1 MANALYPKTKAQM
14 LQGAINLIT
23 ADVRL
28 ILVDTGAYT
37 YDAGHA
43 YLSDVPSGARTAVSS
58 SLTGK
63 SIDEATSAFNSDEK
77 TFSSVSGVE
86 SEALIGYIHTG
97 TAATS
102 RLIWFQ
108 DTGVTGLPVIPDGR
122 DIKVSPAGGTWWRL

>member
-14 LQGAINLIT
+14 LQGAINLLT

-28 ILVDTGAYT
+28 ILVDLGAYT

-43 YLSDVPSGARTAVSS
+43 FLSDVPSGARTAVSS

-63 SIDEATSAFNSDEK
+63 SIDEATSAFKSDEK
-77 TFSSVSGVE
+77 TFSSVSGAE

-102 RLIWFQ
+102 RLVWFQ
-108 DTGVTGLPVIPDGR
+108 DTGVTGLPVTPDGR
-122 DIKVSPAGGTWWRL
+122 DIKVTPAVGTWWRL

>member
-1 MANALYPKTKAQM
+1 MANTLYPKTKAQM
-14 LQGAINLIT
+14 LQGAINMLT

-28 ILVDTGAYT
+28 ILVDLGVYT

-43 YLSDVPSGARTAVSS
+43 FLSDVPSGARTAVSS

-63 SIDEATSAFNSDEK
+63 SIDEATSAFKSDEK
-77 TFSSVSGVE
+77 TFSSVSGAE

-108 DTGVTGLPVIPDGR
+108 DTGVTGLPVAPDGR
-122 DIKVSPAGGTWWRL
+122 DIKVTPAGGTWWRL

>member
-14 LQGAINLIT
+14 LQGAINLLT

-28 ILVDTGAYT
+28 ILVDLGAYT

-43 YLSDVPSGARTAVSS
+43 FLSDVPSGARTAVSS

-63 SIDEATSAFNSDEK
+63 SIDEATSAFKSDEK
-77 TFSSVSGVE
+77 TFSSVSGAE

-108 DTGVTGLPVIPDGR
+108 DTGVTGLPVTPDGR
-122 DIKVSPAGGTWWRL
+122 DIKVTPAGGILWRL

>member
-1 MANALYPKTKAQM
+1 
-14 LQGAINLIT
+14 
-23 ADVRL
+23 
-28 ILVDTGAYT
+28 
-37 YDAGHA
+37 
-43 YLSDVPSGARTAVSS
+43 VPSGARTAVSS

-63 SIDEATSAFNSDEK
+63 TIDEATSAFKSDEK

-108 DTGVTGLPVIPDGR
+108 DTGVTGLPVTPDGR
-122 DIKVSPAGGTWWRL
+122 DIKVTPASGTWWRL